1 MQTFTKY
8 ADLLAWVEQ
17 EKSPTTFLGCAP
29 DGAPVISIRTGGD
42 KTPAVF
48 ISAGSHATEQA
59 GVSAAVALV
68 EQLKTDHQVHI
79 IPTRDPIGMNGFAY
93 ALGLSLEETPQLN
106 SLEEIPGFLRAH
118 GDILYQRDEV
128 MLVLIGEY
136 GYSTHNLYNKIDH
149 GDPRLEPLW
158 GSRIFF
164 PSRDGGIEGT
174 APMQRA
180 YTLIVTPDGEVLHIN
195 RFHDTSWAPVECRC
209 TRRLMAKIQPALTL
223 DLHEYGKEAFWFS
236 ARHQQTEE
244 DEMWEKRMAVAMLD
258 AIAGSET
265 PLVAADYIHQT
276 FFEKDE
282 DGVQWL
288 LAKNRGEGL
297 NLADFAAD
305 QYGPSFTIETGMQRS
320 FQSRV
325 DAAVLAAQTAV
336 SVFEDRYA

>member
-1 MQTFTKY
+1 
-8 ADLLAWVEQ
+8 
-17 EKSPTTFLGCAP
+17 
-29 DGAPVISIRTGGD
+29 
-42 KTPAVF
+42 
-48 ISAGSHATEQA
+48 
-59 GVSAAVALV
+59 
-68 EQLKTDHQVHI
+68 
-79 IPTRDPIGMNGFAY
+79 
-93 ALGLSLEETPQLN
+93 
-106 SLEEIPGFLRAH
+106 
-118 GDILYQRDEV
+118 
-128 MLVLIGEY
+128 
-136 GYSTHNLYNKIDH
+136 
-149 GDPRLEPLW
+149 
-158 GSRIFF
+158 
-164 PSRDGGIEGT
+164 
-174 APMQRA
+174 MQRA

-276 FFEKDE
+276 FFERDE

-288 LAKNRGEGL
+288 LARNRGEGL

>member
-17 EKSPTTFLGCAP
+17 EKSPTIFLGCAP

-106 SLEEIPGFLRAH
+106 SLEEIPGFLQAH
-118 GDILYQRDEV
+118 GDILYRRDEV

-136 GYSTHNLYNKIDH
+136 GYSTHNLYNKVDR
-149 GDPRLEPLW
+149 GDSRLEPLW

-180 YTLIVTPDGEVLHIN
+180 YTLIVTPDGEVLAHQPLS
-195 RFHDTSWAPVECRC
+195 RHVLGSGGMPLYPPPDGQDPA
-209 TRRLMAKIQPALTL
+209 RLDA
-223 DLHEYGKEAFWFS
+223 GS
-236 ARHQQTEE
+236 ARIRQ
-244 DEMWEKRMAVAMLD
+244 
-258 AIAGSET
+258 GSL
-265 PLVAADYIHQT
+265 LVFGPPST
-276 FFEKDE
+276 
-282 DGVQWL
+282 
-288 LAKNRGEGL
+288 NR
-297 NLADFAAD
+297 
-305 QYGPSFTIETGMQRS
+305 R
-320 FQSRV
+320 R
-325 DAAVLAAQTAV
+325 
-336 SVFEDRYA
+336 

>member
-106 SLEEIPGFLRAH
+106 SLEEIPGFLQAH

-149 GDPRLEPLW
+149 GDLRLEPLW
-158 GSRIFF
+158 GSRIFPRLAMAELKVQLQCNGLT
-164 PSRDGGIEGT
+164 PSSLRPT
-174 APMQRA
+174 ARSC
-180 YTLIVTPDGEVLHIN
+180 
-195 RFHDTSWAPVECRC
+195 TSTAFT
-209 TRRLMAKIQPALTL
+209 TRP
-223 DLHEYGKEAFWFS
+223 
-236 ARHQQTEE
+236 
-244 DEMWEKRMAVAMLD
+244 
-258 AIAGSET
+258 
-265 PLVAADYIHQT
+265 
-276 FFEKDE
+276 
-282 DGVQWL
+282 
-288 LAKNRGEGL
+288 GL
-297 NLADFAAD
+297 RWN
-305 QYGPSFTIETGMQRS
+305 
-320 FQSRV
+320 
-325 DAAVLAAQTAV
+325 AAVPAA
-336 SVFEDRYA
+336 